1 MLLSDCLHA
10 LLQQQDRAI
19 ARDDLDAD
27 EQQQRVLCQKQ
38 IAELSDALE
47 SVKIVI
53 SSLDSHSEALR
64 KDQHQHARLWIQK
77 KYQHMLNIAL
87 SLGLITGSITVM
99 CAYFPPLAVLPMMHL
114 LGLSICFSAIVL
126 HTAVEGELNTHH
138 AAQSNRNIRAESEL
152 LLDKFNHTDY
162 VPEKKLLYLEMQR
175 LHAQSDHQQAMI
187 SYQQMRVLHTL
198 CLQVMCP
205 ALIFASFLV
214 MPAASFV
221 LLSLIF
227 LLSVLSTQYLAR
239 YEPKIMVDLRFR
251 DDLFEK
257 FVAQPSFGTLK
268 KQLDMQRNQPVSA
281 VMPAASDT
289 KQTDQ
294 LTDEPSDEAHDSE
307 AGMV

>member
-1 MLLSDCLHA
+1 
-10 LLQQQDRAI
+10 
-19 ARDDLDAD
+19 
-27 EQQQRVLCQKQ
+27 
-38 IAELSDALE
+38 
-47 SVKIVI
+47 
-53 SSLDSHSEALR
+53 
-64 KDQHQHARLWIQK
+64 
-77 KYQHMLNIAL
+77 
-87 SLGLITGSITVM
+87 
-99 CAYFPPLAVLPMMHL
+99 
-114 LGLSICFSAIVL
+114 
-126 HTAVEGELNTHH
+126 
-138 AAQSNRNIRAESEL
+138 
-152 LLDKFNHTDY
+152 